1 MKWEHRAIVFQRSAK
16 AEEIDAELNAA
27 GAEGWEAVGL
37 LDRHGTRIVDGNFV
51 VLMKR
56 QL

>member
-1 MKWEHRAIVFQRSAK
+1 MKWEYRTVVFQRSAK
-16 AEEIDAELNAA
+16 AEEINAELNAE

-56 QL
+56 QV

>member
-1 MKWEHRAIVFQRSAK
+1 MFKRSANEK
-16 AEEIDAELNAA
+16 DIDTELSGL
-27 GAEGWEAVGL
+27 GAQGWEAVGL

-56 QL
+56 PAD